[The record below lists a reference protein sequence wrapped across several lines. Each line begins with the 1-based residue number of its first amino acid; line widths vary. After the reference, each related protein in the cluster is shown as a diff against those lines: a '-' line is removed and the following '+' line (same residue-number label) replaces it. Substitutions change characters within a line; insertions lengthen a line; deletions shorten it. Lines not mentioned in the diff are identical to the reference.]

1 MRSSK
6 DKEAS
11 QFDYAIKLLLLGDT
25 GVGKSSL
32 LHRYAKGE
40 FIKDFIGTAGV
51 DHLTKNIQHKG
62 KIVKSE
68 AWKEME
74 EKNPKLALKMMKEAM
89 FKL

>member
-1 MRSSK
+1 MFNL
-6 DKEAS
+6 AT
-11 QFDYAIKLLLLGDT
+11 QFI
-25 GVGKSSL
+25 V
-32 LHRYAKGE
+32 R
-40 FIKDFIGTAGV
+40 
-51 DHLTKNIQHKG
+51 HKG